1 MTIKEF
7 FSFRANRF
15 FWLNILAMPV
25 VLIIGVFVTLRWL
38 DAYTRHG
45 EAVIV
50 PDVKHKPVAEAL
62 RTLEA
67 EGLQGLVTDSTYVK
81 TLPPG
86 CVLDYNPPVNQK
98 VKKGRIIYLTVNTQ
112 NVPLM
117 ELPDVADNSS
127 LREAEARLL
136 AAGFKLMPN
145 DTVPGEKDWV
155 YGVKLAGRVLGQREK
170 RPAGEGAP
178 RCLPDH
184 RSGRRAF
191 ACGDTNGHD
200 GHFHPHPGGRSRGDR
215 RGRRV
220 LVLTYPSLMKNEE

>member
-25 VLIIGVFVTLRWL
+25 VLIILVFVTLRWL
-38 DAYTRHG
+38 DAYTHHG

-62 RTLEA
+62 RILETQN
-67 EGLQGLVTDSTYVK
+67 LQGQVADSTYVK

-86 CVLDYNPPVNQK
+86 CVLEYNPPVNQK

-117 ELPDVADNSS
+117 DLPDVADNSS

-155 YGVKLAGRVLGQREK
+155 YGVKMDGRVLGQQEK
-170 RPAGEGAP
+170 VPQGAY
-178 RCLPDH
+178 LTIVV
-184 RSGRRAF
+184 
-191 ACGDTNGHD
+191 GDGLSHTEIEVDTLGMD
-200 GHFHPHPGGRSRGDR
+200 SPGVHQEVEATGAADESWF
-215 RGRRV
+215 
-220 LVLTYPSLMKNEE
+220 

>member
-25 VLIIGVFVTLRWL
+25 VLIIGVFATLRWL

-50 PDVKHKPVAEAL
+50 PDVKHKPVSEAL

-67 EGLQGLVTDSTYVK
+67 EGLQGQVTDSTYVK
-81 TLPPG
+81 TLPAG
-86 CVLDYNPPVNQK
+86 CVLEYNPPMNQK

-117 ELPDVADNSS
+117 
-127 LREAEARLL
+127 LL

-170 RPAGEGAP
+170 VPQGAY
-178 RCLPDH
+178 LTIVV
-184 RSGRRAF
+184 
-191 ACGDTNGHD
+191 GD
-200 GHFHPHPGGRSRGDR
+200 GRSHTEIQVDTAGIA
-215 RGRRV
+215 V
-220 LVLTYPSLMKNEE
+220 QTPAPEMEETGAADESWF

>member
-7 FSFRANRF
+7 FSFRTNRF

-25 VLIIGVFVTLRWL
+25 VLIILVFVTLRWL

-45 EAVIV
+45 EGVMV

-62 RTLEA
+62 SILEA
-67 EGLQGLVTDSTYVK
+67 QDLQGQVADSTYVK

-86 CVLDYNPPVNQK
+86 CVLEYNPPMNQK

-117 ELPDVADNSS
+117 DLPDVADNSS

-155 YGVKLAGRVLGQREK
+155 YGVKMGGRVLGQQEK
-170 RPAGEGAP
+170 VPQGAY
-178 RCLPDH
+178 LTIVV
-184 RSGRRAF
+184 
-191 ACGDTNGHD
+191 GD
-200 GHFHPHPGGRSRGDR
+200 GRSHTEIQVDTLGVD
-215 RGRRV
+215 
-220 LVLTYPSLMKNEE
+220 SLGQHQEVEETGAADESWF